1 MFCLTKDLANEFKA
15 RLKSG
20 EINPQKLMDMNS
32 KERNEYFSGFMGK
45 PNAKEVNA
53 LFESKMILKNQ
64 QQGMLTWAKQVAGL
78 KPEAKR
84 DLIAKVQRMTKVLQP
99 EEMDK
104 FLSDLAAKR
113 LGIEVTAEEAG
124 KIADLAARVDE
135 TRTEMEAGGDR
146 FAYGE
151 AMVDFYNYTNGLK
164 GEAEE
169 LTFRQL
175 AVRPVEAFVRTAG
188 FSKSIKA
195 SLDNSSIFRQGW
207 KVLWSDPGVWMKNA
221 PQTFVN
227 MAKTIKGEDIMK
239 AVNADIFS
247 RPLYKSMVKAKLALQ
262 NVEEAFPSSLPEK
275 IPGLGRLYKASQDA
289 YSAFLYKTRADVFEK
304 YYEIAKKSGVDV
316 EDRFELESIG
326 KLINS
331 LTGRAHLGN
340 KGELI
345 ADTLN
350 NVFFSARFMK
360 SNFDTLTAHT
370 TDRNISWWARK
381 RAALNLLK
389 VASGSAA
396 ILTIANALSPDSVEW
411 DPRSSDFGKIRVGDT
426 RFDVTGGMGSIAVL
440 ASRLAMGIIG
450 LPAIKNSDTGVVK
463 EINTGDWGAQ
473 QGTGLIADFFGNKVS
488 PVTSTIFHL
497 MNSETFDGEKPT
509 LMSEAINLFAPL
521 PIVNSIE
528 NYKNPEAA
536 PLLLTMLADA
546 LGISANTYS
555 RPKTDAEKFYD
566 EMLEMDP
573 TEANKKLEK
582 LFGENEVLYDM
593 VMEVDERHKLGIT
606 DKDDY
611 IKGLGVSDLS
621 RARYIWGELERLNSP
636 EEKNA
641 YIEEL
646 VEKRVIP
653 VNDDGEHEVLDQ
665 LARINEVGDPD
676 DLIEGAKDATTEAG
690 LIKNITNYGKAFG
703 MDPASAF
710 QAMFTGEKLRDVRN
724 GTVIFDRIIGAEE
737 STAIKKERGYGSV
750 LDEVKLD
757 HIVPLQL
764 GGDNSDENLAVIPNA
779 KWEENTP
786 VENHLGESLI
796 SGKIDEETAREAII
810 KFKNGELTAQQVL
823 SQY

>member
-1 MFCLTKDLANEFKA
+1 MNMFCLTKDLANEFKA

-20 EINPQKLMDMNS
+20 EITPQKLMSMNS
-32 KERNEYFSGFMGK
+32 KERNEYFSGFMGSV
-45 PNAKEVNA
+45 NAKEVNA

-78 KPEAKR
+78 KPEVRR
-84 DLIAKVQRMTKVLQP
+84 DLIAKVERMRKVLQP

-113 LGIEVTAEEAG
+113 LGIEVTTEEAS
-124 KIADLAARVDE
+124 KIADLAARVEE
-135 TRTEMEAGGDR
+135 TRIAMEEGGDR

-151 AMVDFYNYTNGLK
+151 AVVDFYDYTNALK
-164 GEAEE
+164 VEAEE
-169 LTFRQL
+169 LSPKELLT
-175 AVRPVEAFVRTAG
+175 RPLTAINKAAG

-195 SLDNSSIFRQGW
+195 SLDNSAIFRQGW
-207 KVLWSDPGVWMKNA
+207 KTLWAHPMIWMENATKTFSDI
-221 PQTFVN
+221 
-227 MAKTIKGEDIMK
+227 AKTVGGKDVMR

-247 RPLYKSMVKAKLALQ
+247 RPLYKEMTKAKLALH

-275 IPGLGRLYKASQDA
+275 IPGLGRLFKASQDA
-289 YSAFLYKTRADVFEK
+289 YTAFLYKTRADVFEK
-304 YYEIAKKSGVDV
+304 YYEIAKKSGIDV
-316 EDRFELESIG
+316 GDKFELESIG
-326 KLINS
+326 KIINS
-331 LTGRAHLGN
+331 LTGRADLGRL
-340 KGELI
+340 EPV
-345 ADTLN
+345 ADVLN

-360 SNFDTLTAHT
+360 ANFDTLTAHM
-370 TDRNISWWARK
+370 TDPNISWFARK
-381 RAALNLLK
+381 KAAQNLLK
-389 VASGSAA
+389 VVSGSAA
-396 ILTIANALSPDSVEW
+396 VLSIANALLPGSVEW

-426 RFDVTGGMGSIAVL
+426 RFDVTGGMGSMVVL
-440 ASRLAMGIIG
+440 AARGISSSS
-450 LPAIKNSDTGVVK
+450 KSSQTKVVK
-463 EINTGDWGAQ
+463 EINTGEYASQTTTD
-473 QGTGLIADFFGNKVS
+473 LLYDFFENKLS
-488 PVTSTIFHL
+488 PVASTIKNL
-497 MNSETFDGEKPT
+497 ANRQTFEGDKPT
-509 LMSEAINLFAPL
+509 FMSEAINLFAPL

-528 NYKNPEAA
+528 NLKNPEAA
-536 PLLLTMLADA
+536 PLLLTMVADA

-573 TEANKKLEK
+573 QDANRKLEQ
-582 LFGENEVLYDM
+582 LYNENQVLYEK
-593 VMEVDERHKLGIT
+593 VVEVDERHKLGIT

-611 IKGLGVSDLS
+611 IKSLGISDMS
-621 RARYIWGELERLNSP
+621 RAKYIWGELERLNSP

-653 VNDDGEHEVLDQ
+653 VNEDGEHEVLDQ
-665 LARINEVGDPD
+665 LARIKETGNPD
-676 DLIEGAKDATTEAG
+676 DLIEGAKDATTDVG
-690 LIKNITNYGKAFG
+690 LIKNITNYAKAFG

-724 GTVIFDRIIGAEE
+724 GTVIFERIIGAEE
-737 STAIKKERGYGSV
+737 STAIKKERGYGDV

-764 GGDNSDENLAVIPNA
+764 GGDNSDDNLAVITNE
-779 KWEENTP
+779 KWEQNTP

-796 SGKIDEETAREAII
+796 SGKIDEETAREVIL
-810 KFKNGELTAQQVL
+810 KFKNGEMTAQQVF